1 METEMITLEVNGK
14 SVEVPKGSNL
24 LAAAKA
30 ANVKIPTLC
39 YHPDLKPGASCGICV
54 VRQLVPSRTEPGKFV
69 PSPKLLRA
77 CCTEAT
83 PGMKIITH
91 DPDIVQVRRTVLE
104 LILANHPNDCLQCP
118 RSGSCELQAI
128 AADFGI
134 RENPFPREV
143 IHREVDKSTPS
154 IVLNPDKCIKCG
166 RCADVCQQMQNVWAL
181 EFIGRGEKTVMAP
194 AAGVTLAESPCIKC
208 GQCSAHCPV
217 GAIYENDETKKVWA
231 ALQDPEKVCL
241 VQIAPAVRVA
251 LGEAFGMEPGAL
263 TTGKIYAA
271 LRMLGFDKVF
281 DTNFAADVTIM
292 EEGTEFIK
300 RFTEGGQLPLLT
312 SCCPAWTDWME
323 KYAPDFTENFSTAK
337 SPQQMQSALC
347 KSYWADKNGIDHTK
361 IHVTSIMP
369 CTAKKHEIARDEFMS
384 ATGTQDTDVVLTT
397 RELARMIKAA
407 GIDFNS
413 LKEEPADKL
422 LGAYTG
428 AGTIFGVTGG
438 VMEAALRTAYCL
450 ITGEA
455 QPPSIDFKEVRGM
468 DGVKTATIDI
478 KGTKVNI
485 AVAHQMGTAK
495 TARTASSRASTS
507 SRSWRAAAAASAAAA
522 SPALRRTKSAPSA
535 RPVSTP
541 TTKSARFAC
550 RTSTPRSRPSTRT
563 TSMARQARRA
573 ARRPTIFST
582 RSTRRSTSISSTAD
596 SLGNRPKGIAKGRG
610 RPCGR
615 PFLLSHGIWTA
626 KRRKAV

>member
-1 METEMITLEVNGK
+1 MATEMISLEVNGVAV
-14 SVEVPKGSNL
+14 SVPKGSNL
-24 LAAAKA
+24 LVAAKA

-54 VRQLVPSRTEPGKFV
+54 VRQLVPSRNPADNGKLV

-77 CCTEAT
+77 CCTEAM
-83 PGMKIITH
+83 PGMKILTH

-104 LILANHPNDCLQCP
+104 LILANHPTDCLQCP

-134 RENPFPREV
+134 RDVPFPREV
-143 IHREVDKSTPS
+143 IHRDNDTSTPS

-166 RCADVCQQMQNVWAL
+166 RCAEVCQHMQNVWAL

-194 AAGVTLAESPCIKC
+194 AADVKLADSPCIKC

-217 GAIYENDETKKVWA
+217 GAIYEKDDTRKVSA
-231 ALQDPEKVCL
+231 AIQDPEKTCL

-251 LGEAFGMEPGAL
+251 LGEEFGMEPGAIS
-263 TTGKIYAA
+263 TGKIYAA
-271 LRMLGFDKVF
+271 LRRLGFDKVF
-281 DTNFAADVTIM
+281 DTNFSADVTIM

-300 RFTEGGQLPLLT
+300 RFTKGGTLPLIT

-337 SPQQMQSALC
+337 SPQQILSALA
-347 KSYWADKNGIDHTK
+347 KSYWAEKNKVDHTK
-361 IHVTSIMP
+361 IHMTSVMP
-369 CTAKKHEIARDEFMS
+369 CTAKKFEISRDEHMS
-384 ATGTQDTDVVLTT
+384 ASGAQDTDVVLTT

-407 GIDFNS
+407 GIDFDA
-413 LKEEPADKL
+413 LPEEKADDL

-450 ITGEA
+450 ITGDK

-485 AVAHQMGTAK
+485 AVAHQMGNVEKVLDQVREDRKAGKKPRYDFIEVMACRGGCIGGGGQPCLATDEIRAK
-495 TARTASSRASTS
+495 RTAGIYTDDEKSTLRMS
-507 SRSWRAAAAASAAAA
+507 HLN
-522 SPALRRTKSAPSA
+522 PEVQALYKDYLKEPGSEKAE
-535 RPVSTP
+535 
-541 TTKSARFAC
+541 K
-550 RTSTPRSRPSTRT
+550 
-563 TSMARQARRA
+563 
-573 ARRPTIFST
+573 
-582 RSTRRSTSISSTAD
+582 
-596 SLGNRPKGIAKGRG
+596 
-610 RPCGR
+610 
-615 PFLLSHGIWTA
+615 LLHTHYVQRDLYKLA
-626 KRRKAV
+626 

>member
-1 METEMITLEVNGK
+1 MTNEMISLEVNGVAV
-14 SVEVPKGSNL
+14 SVPKGSNL
-24 LAAAKA
+24 LVAAKA

-39 YHPDLKPGASCGICV
+39 YHPDLKPGASCGLCV
-54 VRQLVPSRTEPGKFV
+54 VRQLVPSRNPADNGKLV

-77 CCTEAT
+77 CCTEAM
-83 PGMKIITH
+83 PGMKILTH

-104 LILANHPNDCLQCP
+104 LILANHPTDCLQCP

-134 RENPFPREV
+134 RDVPFPREV
-143 IHREVDKSTPS
+143 IHRDNDTSTPS

-166 RCADVCQQMQNVWAL
+166 RCAEVCQHMQNVWAL

-194 AAGVTLAESPCIKC
+194 AADVKLAESPCIKC

-217 GAIYENDETKKVWA
+217 GAIYEKDDTRKVSA
-231 ALQDPEKVCL
+231 AIQDPEKTCL

-251 LGEAFGMEPGAL
+251 LGEEFGMEPGAIS
-263 TTGKIYAA
+263 TGKIYAA
-271 LRMLGFDKVF
+271 LRRLGFDKVF
-281 DTNFAADVTIM
+281 DTNFSADVTIM

-300 RFTEGGQLPLLT
+300 RFTKGGTLPLIT

-337 SPQQMQSALC
+337 SPQQILSALA
-347 KSYWADKNGIDHTK
+347 KSYWAEKNKVDHTK
-361 IHVTSIMP
+361 IHMTSIMP
-369 CTAKKHEIARDEFMS
+369 CTAKKFEISRDEHMS
-384 ATGTQDTDVVLTT
+384 ASGAQDTDVVLTT

-407 GIDFNS
+407 GIDFDA
-413 LKEEPADKL
+413 LPEEKADDL

-450 ITGEA
+450 ITGDK

-468 DGVKTATIDI
+468 EGVKTATIDI

-485 AVAHQMGTAK
+485 AVAHQMGNVEKVLDQVREDRKAGKKPRYDFIEVMACRGGCIGGGGQPCLATDEIRAK
-495 TARTASSRASTS
+495 RTAGIYTDDEKSTLRMS
-507 SRSWRAAAAASAAAA
+507 HLN
-522 SPALRRTKSAPSA
+522 PEVQALYKDYLKEPGSEKAE
-535 RPVSTP
+535 
-541 TTKSARFAC
+541 K
-550 RTSTPRSRPSTRT
+550 
-563 TSMARQARRA
+563 
-573 ARRPTIFST
+573 
-582 RSTRRSTSISSTAD
+582 
-596 SLGNRPKGIAKGRG
+596 
-610 RPCGR
+610 
-615 PFLLSHGIWTA
+615 LLHTHYVQRDLYKLA
-626 KRRKAV
+626 